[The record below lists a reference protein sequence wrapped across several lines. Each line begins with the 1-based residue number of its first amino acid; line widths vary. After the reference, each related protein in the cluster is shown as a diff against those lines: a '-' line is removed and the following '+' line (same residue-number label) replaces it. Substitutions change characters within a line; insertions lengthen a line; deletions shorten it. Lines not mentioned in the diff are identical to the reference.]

1 MAGALKIRFGMR
13 QGNAIPQTA
22 DAVGDQLSVVDR
34 GSADG
39 GFWDVAMVAVRQPAM
54 ESALASASSA
64 PQVDEP
70 LRSRTGRQPPAADP
84 ASALHAMYTEPA

>member
-39 GFWDVAMVAVRQPAM
+39 GFWDVAMVAVRQTAM

-64 PQVDEP
+64 TPGG
-70 LRSRTGRQPPAADP
+70 RTASAAHQPPAADP
-84 ASALHAMYTEPA
+84 VSALHAMYTEPA